1 MNEREVCAL
10 TPDLLRLVLCDMRCL
25 RITAAQNLEHLGSGL
40 LRINLESYQT
50 RITQEIIRENVFGG
64 VCGHQPVTSQPE

>member
-1 MNEREVCAL
+1 MRWRFVERAL

-40 LRINLESYQT
+40 LRINLDRVT
-50 RITQEIIRENVFGG
+50 RQE
-64 VCGHQPVTSQPE
+64 